1 MLKDISFLLKGCGG
15 ISLANGGVEF
25 INGTDYSS
33 VVKLKCSDGYQL
45 NGTETVTCLESG
57 YWDIIS
63 DCVIRGTSA
72 VMYISRMK
80 SFLKCFITVKS
91 QINIENVTKG
101 HVK

>member
-15 ISLANGGVEF
+15 ISRPNLSVEY
-25 INGTDYSS
+25 INGTVYSS
-33 VVKLKCSDGYQL
+33 VVKFKCNDGYQL
-45 NGTETVTCLESG
+45 NGKDTATCLESG

-63 DCVIRGTSA
+63 YCVIRGTSA

-80 SFLKCFITVKS
+80 SFLKFIITVKS
-91 QINIENVTKG
+91 QINIENVIKG